1 MALLRTWHRFERVSL
16 AFLVLGPSL
25 CGAFAACSGDPEV
38 ESNPG
43 AGGSGGAAGSDAG
56 VCFSGQFRCE
66 GNVARRCDGAG
77 QLGEAIDCQKSG
89 AICTDLLG
97 CVACIP
103 GSSSCKDGVGSWCR
117 GDGSEAR
124 FDCDPE
130 QGMVCA
136 SDGCKG
142 ACSAPE
148 LADTYL
154 GCDYYPTVTLNP
166 VWSGFSFAV
175 AVANA
180 GQSAARVIVTRGT
193 TEVERSSVEPGGLQV
208 ISLPWVLELK
218 GGDEDACR
226 VPPAPGV
233 TRIVKSGAYRLRTDQ
248 PVTVYQLSPLTY
260 QIDPA
265 PAACPVGTKCPGGVI
280 PQCFSYSNDAS
291 LLLPATAL
299 SGNYTTLGWPA
310 AKDRAGYVAVTATS
324 DGTKV
329 DVFGSGDFAAGA
341 GIDAAGTGT
350 VTLDRG
356 DVLELVS
363 RSDGSGTMF
372 GSDLSG
378 TRIRASAPVQVLS
391 GHSCGNVPMPST
403 GACDHLEDA
412 VLPSET
418 LGSEYYVTFPAAV
431 ASVSPHVVRI
441 TAVKPDTVVTF
452 EPPSVSAPATIGPEA
467 APLELRDVASDFKV
481 SATGPI
487 LVAQYMQGQDSVP
500 SHAGDP
506 ALAFAVPAAQYRT
519 SYIFVASKTYDSNFV
534 NVIAP
539 AGAAVSLD
547 GAAFV
552 IGQRLARQPCPP
564 AAVEQVRMRTLWD
577 QVRMED
583 RVDLVLEPC
592 AMTHDLIAPGH
603 QPTLAFGGNVRCP
616 DLG

>member
-1 MALLRTWHRFERVSL
+1 MALLRPKQRFERGSL
-16 AFLVLGPSL
+16 ALLVLGAL
-25 CGAFAACSGDPEV
+25 LGGFAACSGDPEV
-38 ESNPG
+38 AQKPG
-43 AGGSGGAAGSDAG
+43 MGGSGGTGGSDAG

-66 GNVARRCDGAG
+66 GNVARRCESSG
-77 QLGEAIDCQKSG
+77 QLGEAVDCKNNG
-89 AICTDLLG
+89 GICTDLLG
-97 CVACIP
+97 CVACVP
-103 GSSSCKDGVGSWCR
+103 GKQSCKDGIGSWCR
-117 GDGSEAR
+117 ANGTEAR

-136 SDGCKG
+136 PDGCTG
-142 ACSAPE
+142 ACSGPE

-180 GQSAARVIVTRGT
+180 GKSAARVIVTRGT
-193 TEVERSSVEPGGLQV
+193 NAVEQSSVEPGALKV
-208 ISLPWVLELK
+208 ITLPWVAELK

-226 VPPAPGV
+226 VPPAPGA
-233 TRIVKSGAYRLRTDQ
+233 TRIVKTGAYRLRTDQ

-260 QIDPA
+260 QMDPA
-265 PAACPVGTKCPGGVI
+265 PSACPVGTKCPGGVI
-280 PQCFSYSNDAS
+280 PQCFSYTNDAS

-310 AKDRAGYVAVTATS
+310 AKDRAGFVAVTATR
-324 DGTKV
+324 DGTTV
-329 DVFGSGDFAAGA
+329 DVFGSGAFAAGA

-363 RSDGSGTMF
+363 KSDGPGTAF

-391 GHSCGNVPMPST
+391 GHSCGNVPMPTT

-412 VLPSET
+412 ALPSET

-441 TAVKPDTVVTF
+441 TAVKADTQLTF
-452 EPPSVSAPATIGPEA
+452 EPASVSAPVTIGPDK
-467 APLELRDVASDFKV
+467 PPFELKSVSSDFKV

-487 LVAQYMQGQDSVP
+487 LVAQYMQGQDSVE
-500 SHAGDP
+500 SHSGDP
-506 ALAFAVPAAQYRT
+506 SLAFAVPAAQYRT
-519 SYIFVASKTYDSNFV
+519 SYLFVASKTYDSNFV

-539 AGAAVSLD
+539 AGATVTLD
-547 GAAFV
+547 GSAIAASSFTP
-552 IGQRLARQPCPP
+552 IGGSGHGVAR
-564 AAVEQVRMRTLWD
+564 VELSQSEVHEIESPR
-577 QVRMED
+577 
-583 RVDLVLEPC
+583 
-592 AMTHDLIAPGH
+592 
-603 QPTLAFGGNVRCP
+603 AFGIVVYGYGLYTSYMYP
-616 DLG
+616 GGLDLKRISPPPIF